1 MSTRKLGDFD
11 GNGIV
16 DVRDAAG
23 VSTYVSERNMNKT
36 IDPQPTEEDLKAASL
51 MHNDEVT
58 YQDANAIRALYALV
72 SVDAREYP
80 KTQPSNWTDSGVD
93 GYKKYFYIDDDGNEV
108 SLASEATAPTWE
120 NKKYYYKNSSYVE
133 HLNDG
138 DYVVP
143 LVTQLP

>member
-11 GNGIV
+11 GNGII
-16 DVRDAAG
+16 DGRDAAG

-51 MHNDEVT
+51 MHNDAIT
-58 YQDANAIRALYALV
+58 YQDANAIRDLYALV

-80 KTQPSNWTDSGVD
+80 KTQPSNWTTD
-93 GYKKYFYIDDDGNEV
+93 GYKNYFYIDAEGNEV
-108 SLASEATAPTWE
+108 SLASAKTAPTWE

-133 HLNDG
+133 SLNGG

>member
-1 MSTRKLGDFD
+1 MSTRKLGDFNGD
-11 GNGIV
+11 GSV
-16 DVRDAAG
+16 DGLDATA
-23 VSTYVSERNMNKT
+23 VLSYVSKKHMNKT

-51 MHNDEVT
+51 MHNGAIT
-58 YQDANAIRALYALV
+58 YQDSKALLDLFALV
-72 SVDAREYP
+72 SVVAHEYP

-93 GYKKYFYIDDDGNEV
+93 GYKKYFYIDNEGNEV

-120 NKKYYYKNSSYVE
+120 NKKYYYKNSSYVD
-133 HLNDG
+133 HLNGG

>member
-11 GNGIV
+11 GNGII
-16 DVRDAAG
+16 DGRDAAG
-23 VSTYVSERNMNKT
+23 VSAYVSERNMNKT

-51 MHNDEVT
+51 MHNGEVT
-58 YQDANAIRALYALV
+58 YQDANAISALYALV

-93 GYKKYFYIDDDGNEV
+93 GYKKYFYIDAEGNEV

-133 HLNDG
+133 SLNGG

>member
-11 GNGIV
+11 GNGII
-16 DVRDAAG
+16 DGRDAAG

-108 SLASEATAPTWE
+108 SLASAETAPTWE

-133 HLNDG
+133 SLNGG

>member
-1 MSTRKLGDFD
+1 MSTRKLGDFNGD
-11 GNGIV
+11 GRV
-16 DVRDAAG
+16 DGMDATAV
-23 VSTYVSERNMNKT
+23 VSYVKKKHMNQT

-51 MHNDEVT
+51 MHNGAIT
-58 YQDANAIRALYALV
+58 YQDAKALLDLFALV
-72 SVDAREYP
+72 SVEAHEYP

-93 GYKKYFYIDDDGNEV
+93 GYKKYFYIDNEGNEV

-120 NKKYYYKNSSYVE
+120 NKKYYFKNSSYVSD
-133 HLNDG
+133 LNGG

>member
-16 DVRDAAG
+16 DGRDAAG

-36 IDPQPTEEDLKAASL
+36 IDPQPTAEDLKAASL
-51 MHNDEVT
+51 MHNDAVT
-58 YQDANAIRALYALV
+58 YQDANAISALYALV
-72 SVDAREYP
+72 SVDVHEYP

-108 SLASEATAPTWE
+108 SLASETTAPTWE

-133 HLNDG
+133 SLNGG

>member
-11 GNGIV
+11 GNDIV
-16 DVRDAAG
+16 DGLDATA
-23 VSTYVSERNMNKT
+23 VSSYVNKKHMNKT

-51 MHNDEVT
+51 MHNGDIT
-58 YQDANAIRALYALV
+58 YRDGRAIQALWAIS
-72 SVDAREYP
+72 SVEAHEYP

-93 GYKKYFYIDDDGNEV
+93 GYKKYFYIDTEGNEV

-120 NKKYYYKNSSYVE
+120 NKKYYYKNSSYVAN
-133 HLNDG
+133 LNDG
-138 DYVVP
+138 DYVSV